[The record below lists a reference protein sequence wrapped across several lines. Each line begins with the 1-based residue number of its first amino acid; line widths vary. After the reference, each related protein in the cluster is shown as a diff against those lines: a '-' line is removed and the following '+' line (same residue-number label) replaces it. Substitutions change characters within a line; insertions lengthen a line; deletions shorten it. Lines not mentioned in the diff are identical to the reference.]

1 MRPRIES
8 LRRRAFLWRAGR
20 RSGVRR
26 LAAFGTGSV
35 IVPPVTIHSPHRIEI
50 GSGVLVAEGV
60 SFFVVEHHRGRT
72 YEPHLRIGDRSLIS
86 QRVWFSC
93 VGEIE
98 IGPDVQIGHGA
109 LIADSFHEYMDRSR
123 PVQEQPMAE
132 PRAVRIGAG
141 AIVGPGA
148 AILSGSEIG
157 PGSYIAANSVV
168 AGKFPG
174 HSVLA
179 GNPARL
185 IRRWDPERQGWNDDS
200 HPDFAGILEALTRE
214 G

>member
-1 MRPRIES
+1 MSALAQRARH
-8 LRRRAFLWRAGR
+8 RAFLWRAAR
-20 RSGVRR
+20 RAGVRR
-26 LAAFGTGSV
+26 LAAFGPGSV
-35 IVPPVTIHSPHRIEI
+35 ILPPVTILSPHRIEI
-50 GSGVLVAEGV
+50 GSGVLVAEGT
-60 SFFVVEHHRGRT
+60 SFYVVERYRGRT
-72 YEPHLRIGDRSLIS
+72 YEPRLRIGDRSLIS

-98 IGPDVQIGHGA
+98 VGPDVQIGHGV

-132 PRAVRIGAG
+132 PRPVRIGAG

-157 PGSYIAANSVV
+157 SGSYVAANAVV
-168 AGKFPG
+168 AGKFPA
-174 HSVLA
+174 HCVVA

-185 IRRWDPERQGWNDDS
+185 IRRWDGERGGWVDDPD
-200 HPDFAGILEALTRE
+200 PDFAPILEALTRPR
-214 G
+214 